1 MTFEHQKRRHARI
14 SVRASSSCRSN
25 QSQIACNGVS
35 RLARHRYLCW
45 AGAMELDH
53 VIQRG
58 HARPRLPLRVP
69 EDPALGDLSCLFRRL
84 GLPKLLECLVNVV
97 GDVSSKAACAGY
109 RCKAPGINE
118 PRREVVLCVHFPKPS
133 RLLVVR
139 VPFMFIRLD
148 VIEPGARGKCRD
160 TRGDLTPVG
169 VGRADAV
176 PRLKS
181 RAANSAGQPK
191 LQLAMVTIPKRGRP
205 GLCPKNCMESSAKKA
220 LVQMRF

>member
-1 MTFEHQKRRHARI
+1 
-14 SVRASSSCRSN
+14 
-25 QSQIACNGVS
+25 
-35 RLARHRYLCW
+35 
-45 AGAMELDH
+45 MELDH

-69 EDPALGDLSCLFRRL
+69 KDPALGDLSCLFRRL
-84 GLPKLLECLVNVV
+84 GLPKLLECFVNVV
-97 GDVSSKAACAGY
+97 GDVISKAACAGY

-205 GLCPKNCMESSAKKA
+205 GLCPKNCVLCAKTKLLQSAA
-220 LVQMRF
+220 